1 MKLDRFLVLNQC
13 FHNLFGAKNLAD
25 LKQTLQRTQEGQGAD
40 GQSYFYAGL
49 VGQVRDQELLARLCD
64 YDRRVMGY
72 ESRLARARGTFT
84 FKYFQYLSLLYTE
97 IYLDRLTDDP
107 RELLLDLNKS
117 LQHLKLK
124 EVAIQELPDF
134 TPEDL
139 RRLAF
144 FMATGSGKTLLLHVN
159 LWQIMH
165 YLEKGTHPEGLVLR
179 TDKDRGFDSVLLI
192 TPNEGLSQQHLV
204 EFERSGIDADFL
216 VQDRSSRGLFGPTV
230 KIIEIH
236 KLAEEPSKEG
246 VSILLEEL
254 GSSNLVFVDEGHK
267 GTGSEAQ
274 TWKTRQKRLSANGF
288 LLEYSATFAQ
298 SIGSASQKAQKD
310 LLAEYGKS
318 ILFDYSYRHFY
329 EDGYGKDF
337 HVLNLAKA
345 GEDKAYDLLLAGL
358 LSFYQQLHIYR
369 QNLDSFR
376 PYNLEKPLWIFLGS
390 SVNAVYS
397 REGQKRSDVATVVVF
412 LKRFLEDS
420 EWAISRLAA
429 ILKGQSG
436 FADQDTGEDLFTR
449 HLTALR
455 DNNPKDVYRQ
465 LAGDVFQG
473 RGGLEIWELK
483 GAEGEIGLRISGAE
497 GKESPY
503 FGVINIGDVSA
514 FKKHLEE
521 SLGIEVHEDRFHPS
535 LFAEINRIG
544 SPVTILIGSKKFI
557 EGWSSWRV
565 SAMGLLNMGKGEGP
579 QVIQLFGR
587 GVRLKGKKWTLKR
600 SSFLPEEGPHPDG
613 LPSLERLLIFGW
625 NADYIQAFRKMLEQ
639 EDLGKELQVNV
650 RMQYKLWKNLPIPK
664 PKKGY
669 KVDSETW
676 TLQKEKLPV
685 RLDLTPKLA
694 LVEGTSLGGGLLGKP
709 ALVDFG
715 DESIEAVLDL
725 DALYAD
731 LVEYKTRRGYQNTFI
746 PRSELLPILQGCD
759 LYVPSSDLKNP
770 VFLQEGA
777 SRVIRMYLDRFVAA
791 KERSAEGGHLEPGYL
806 SSVSESLIP
815 YYSIRVSAGVLLN
828 QLENLL
834 KKPSELYKNGERPL
848 PRLHVERHLFSPL
861 LLKPEDH
868 KLEGISVRPPGL
880 RKEEADF
887 LVDLQEFWRQHH
899 DDDSYRHKE
908 IYVLRNLPRVGVGFF
923 RRSGFYPDFILWIID
938 KKDKTTQVQFL
949 DPHGLHHGGL
959 SGNRDKIEA
968 LKELKQVS
976 LEAPFKKKKITMT
989 GYLLTRT
996 KREQIPGAEDIEWG
1010 ALEKDYQILRQ
1021 EGKGYLKKILNG
1033 P

>member
-1 MKLDRFLVLNQC
+1 
-13 FHNLFGAKNLAD
+13 
-25 LKQTLQRTQEGQGAD
+25 
-40 GQSYFYAGL
+40 
-49 VGQVRDQELLARLCD
+49 
-64 YDRRVMGY
+64 
-72 ESRLARARGTFT
+72 
-84 FKYFQYLSLLYTE
+84 
-97 IYLDRLTDDP
+97 
-107 RELLLDLNKS
+107 
-117 LQHLKLK
+117 
-124 EVAIQELPDF
+124 
-134 TPEDL
+134 
-139 RRLAF
+139 
-144 FMATGSGKTLLLHVN
+144 
-159 LWQIMH
+159 
-165 YLEKGTHPEGLVLR
+165 
-179 TDKDRGFDSVLLI
+179 
-192 TPNEGLSQQHLV
+192 
-204 EFERSGIDADFL
+204 
-216 VQDRSSRGLFGPTV
+216 LFGPTV

-337 HVLNLAKA
+337 HILNF
-345 GEDKAYDLLLAGL
+345 
-358 LSFYQQLHIYR
+358 S
-369 QNLDSFR
+369 
-376 PYNLEKPLWIFLGS
+376 
-390 SVNAVYS
+390 
-397 REGQKRSDVATVVVF
+397 
-412 LKRFLEDS
+412 
-420 EWAISRLAA
+420 
-429 ILKGQSG
+429 
-436 FADQDTGEDLFTR
+436 DQDTGEDLFTR
-449 HLTALR
+449 HLTALS

-521 SLGIEVHEDRFHPS
+521 RLGIEVHEDRFHPS
-535 LFAEINRIG
+535 LFAGINRIG

-557 EGWSSWRV
+557 EGWSNWRV

-685 RLDLTPKLA
+685 RLDLTPRLA

-715 DESIEAVLDL
+715 DESIEAMLDL
-725 DALYAD
+725 DALYTD

-770 VFLQEGA
+770 AFLQEGA

-806 SSVSESLIP
+806 SSVSI
-815 YYSIRVSAGVLLN
+815 GM
-828 QLENLL
+828 
-834 KKPSELYKNGERPL
+834 
-848 PRLHVERHLFSPL
+848 L
-861 LLKPEDH
+861 LL
-868 KLEGISVRPPGL
+868 
-880 RKEEADF
+880 
-887 LVDLQEFWRQHH
+887 
-899 DDDSYRHKE
+899 
-908 IYVLRNLPRVGVGFF
+908 
-923 RRSGFYPDFILWIID
+923 
-938 KKDKTTQVQFL
+938 
-949 DPHGLHHGGL
+949 
-959 SGNRDKIEA
+959 
-968 LKELKQVS
+968 
-976 LEAPFKKKKITMT
+976 
-989 GYLLTRT
+989 
-996 KREQIPGAEDIEWG
+996 
-1010 ALEKDYQILRQ
+1010 
-1021 EGKGYLKKILNG
+1021 
-1033 P
+1033 